1 MIFAPV
7 RLGETS
13 LNAEAVAADK
23 KSCKRFGPCGVGE
36 EALFLNSYFIDR
48 RYYVAFSSVRR
59 VFKRV
64 AMSQGGFSGKGA
76 FGAISYLVVQYDGGK
91 EKQCTFKRE
100 EDVDAM
106 LAYIGEVHPEIPTL
120 SVGGEPSAWSR
131 RQRKRL
137 RAIFPS

>member
-1 MIFAPV
+1 MSPFRRCAW
-7 RLGETS
+7 RLQ
-13 LNAEAVAADK
+13 A
-23 KSCKRFGPCGVGE
+23 RGV
-36 EALFLNSYFIDR
+36 
-48 RYYVAFSSVRR
+48 
-59 VFKRV
+59 
-64 AMSQGGFSGKGA
+64 SQGGFSGQGA
-76 FGAISYLVVQYDGGK
+76 FGAIPYLVVQYDGGK